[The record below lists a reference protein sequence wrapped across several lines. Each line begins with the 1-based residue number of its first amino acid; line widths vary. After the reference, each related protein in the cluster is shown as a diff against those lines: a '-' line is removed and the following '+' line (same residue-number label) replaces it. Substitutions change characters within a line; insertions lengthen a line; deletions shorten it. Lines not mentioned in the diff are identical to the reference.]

1 MNNIATRPMTLSF
14 ADKCVEKL
22 LPWLRSISIKAEV
35 AGSVRRRRP
44 DVNDLDFVCV
54 PILKIES
61 DLLGQVVGV
70 KDETAEAIR
79 ERIKAEAWTPLKDG
93 PSYFQWIAKGV
104 QVDVWLVDPSTFIS
118 NLICRT
124 GSKEHNIQIAERA
137 RKMGKEWRSTKGI
150 YSRGSL
156 IKLETESEFY
166 HALNL
171 PWIDPELR
179 ENGYVL
185 YFIAKRDT

>member
-1 MNNIATRPMTLSF
+1 MTLSF

-22 LPWLRSISIKAEV
+22 LPWLRGISVKAEV

-61 DLLGQVVGV
+61 DMLGQVVGM

-79 ERIKAEAWTPLKDG
+79 ERIKAEAWTQLKDG

-104 QVDVWLVDPSTFIS
+104 QVDVWLVDPPTFIS
-118 NLICRT
+118 NLVCRT
-124 GSKEHNIQIAERA
+124 GSKEHNILIAERA

-171 PWIDPELR
+171 PLIAPENR
-179 ENGYVL
+179 EWHGVTDV
-185 YFIAKRDT
+185 IRQRDT

>member
-1 MNNIATRPMTLSF
+1 MTLSF

-22 LPWLRSISIKAEV
+22 LPWLRGISVKAEV

-44 DVNDLDFVCV
+44 EVNDLDFVCV
-54 PILKIES
+54 PLLKIES
-61 DLLGQVVGV
+61 DLLGNIAGM
-70 KDETAEAIR
+70 KDETADAIR
-79 ERIKAEAWTPLKDG
+79 ERIKSEAWAPIKDG

-104 QVDVWLVDPSTFIS
+104 QVDVWLVDPPTFIS

-124 GSKEHNIQIAERA
+124 GSKEHNILMAERA

-150 YSRGSL
+150 YSRGEL
-156 IKLETESEFY
+156 LRLETESEFY

-171 PWIDPELR
+171 PLIAPEER
-179 ENGYVL
+179 EGTIVQRIINE
-185 YFIAKRDT
+185 RDN